1 MNPRDLRANRLV
13 SLSLIVTGCS
23 EIPTGD
29 LEMPELPQEVVI
41 FEKPIAGGAVTC
53 KLELAPLAIVYAEDV
68 LAELTANGG
77 PDFHGEAQIRY
88 AAPILGG
95 RAAGDFVPYLDV
107 QMAIENL
114 ETGALWEGALLPGSG
129 LMDGWHYMADVDLDG
144 EIGLSAA
151 GYEAELEIRLG
162 EGVILHED
170 VLDAREGTFLGSE
183 PIHVEGTFTLE
194 DLASPAPEEEGG
206 GEEAEE
212 PAPGMGYGY

>member
-1 MNPRDLRANRLV
+1 MKR
-13 SLSLIVTGCS
+13 LIVLSIVAAGCS
-23 EIPTGD
+23 EIPTG
-29 LEMPELPQEVVI
+29 EEAMPELPQEVVI
-41 FEKPIAGGAVTC
+41 FDKPIAGGAVTC
-53 KLELAPLAIVYAEDV
+53 KLEFAPLGIVYAEDI
-68 LAELTANGG
+68 LEELTANGG

-114 ETGALWEGALLPGSG
+114 ETGARWEGALLPGSG

-144 EIGLSAA
+144 TIGLSSA
-151 GYEAELEIRLG
+151 GYQAEVDMRLG

-170 VLDAREGTFLGSE
+170 VLEARDGTFLGSE
-183 PIHVEGTFTLE
+183 PIHVEGPFTLE
-194 DLASPAPEEEGG
+194 DLASPPAEEEGSAA
-206 GEEAEE
+206 ETEE